1 MSTYD
6 AAYAAAAEAFDRPL
20 VTVDQRLLRAC
31 GAAGIVAIHLD
42 ELEQPG
48 G

>member
-20 VTVDQRLLRAC
+20 VTVDERLFRSC
-31 GAAGIVAIHLD
+31 EAAGIVAIHLD